1 MNSSAPR
8 SVVPGMTE
16 PIAKPPEPAGPVDV
30 RRPAPSRR
38 QVLAVAAA
46 VGAGGLVA
54 ACGGSGSSSGP
65 ADSGN
70 GSTSGSPSGS
80 TSGGGSTPAGGST
93 GSLAK
98 TADVPVG
105 GGEVLADQ
113 KVVLTQPQ
121 AGTFKAFSAI
131 CTHQGCT
138 VGSVSGGTINCPCHG
153 SQFSAADGS
162 VKNGPATAPL
172 REIAVKVEG
181 GSIVKA

>member
-1 MNSSAPR
+1 
-8 SVVPGMTE
+8 MTDQTE
-16 PIAKPPEPAGPVDV
+16 AMPIQPAAQPPEPAGPTDV
-30 RRPAPSRR
+30 LRPAPSRR

-54 ACGGSGSSSGP
+54 ACGGTGSSSGP

-70 GSTSGSPSGS
+70 GSTSGATSGSPSGS
-80 TSGGGSTPAGGST
+80 TSDGGST

-113 KVVLTQPQ
+113 KIVLTQPQ

>member
-1 MNSSAPR
+1 
-8 SVVPGMTE
+8 MTDQTE
-16 PIAKPPEPAGPVDV
+16 AMPIQPAAKPPEPAGPTDV

-54 ACGGSGSSSGP
+54 ACGGTGSSSGP

-70 GSTSGSPSGS
+70 GSTSGATSGSPSGS
-80 TSGGGSTPAGGST
+80 TSDGGST

-113 KVVLTQPQ
+113 KIVLTQPQ

>member
-1 MNSSAPR
+1 MTDQTEAMPTQPAAKPR
-8 SVVPGMTE
+8 SET
-16 PIAKPPEPAGPVDV
+16 AGPADV

-70 GSTSGSPSGS
+70 GPASGSTSGS
-80 TSGGGSTPAGGST
+80 TSGGGSPGGGSAA
-93 GSLAK
+93 SLAK

-113 KVVLTQPQ
+113 KIVLTQPQ

-153 SQFSAADGS
+153 SQFSATDGS
-162 VKNGPATAPL
+162 VKNGPATGPL